1 MPDQRCGELLEAVSL
16 YIDHEASQS
25 LCEELERH
33 MAGCLD
39 CRTVLKTLE
48 KTIALYRGR
57 PDEEALP
64 ANVQRRLMDIL
75 GLSGPAAQPDGEAE
89 PG

>member
-1 MPDQRCGELLEAVSL
+1 MPDPRCSELLQALSL

-33 MAGCLD
+33 LAGCVD

-48 KTIALYRGR
+48 KTIALYRGSR
-57 PDEEALP
+57 AEGGLPPDVRE
-64 ANVQRRLMDIL
+64 RLMGIL
-75 GLSGPAAQPDGEAE
+75 GLPGSTAQAGNT
-89 PG
+89 PGAQ